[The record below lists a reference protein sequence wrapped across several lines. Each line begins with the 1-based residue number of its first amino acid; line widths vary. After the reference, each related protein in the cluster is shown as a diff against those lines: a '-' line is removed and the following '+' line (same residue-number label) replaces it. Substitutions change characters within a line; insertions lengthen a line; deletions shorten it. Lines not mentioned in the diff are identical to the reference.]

1 MYYILANK
9 VGVFFDQAY
18 QNKFGAVGMEV
29 LAKKSSKE
37 EFQKAVSRISVFY
50 SKTLQT
56 DGCMNDGDYYYNDS
70 RYVDAKLGVQIDRDG
85 DCGFVLRANQDCPE
99 WFMCMLEMTMLKAG
113 VTFAHCAALEK
124 DGKAVFMPARG
135 GVGKTAT
142 VVKMVQDHG
151 WRLLGDDMILLDMT
165 TRSVFPFQKKFVIYG
180 YHKDLFP
187 QLFKKGKGPVKNNVI
202 SHMMTRIIPATKK
215 MLRHVPALLAY
226 AREHNPQQ
234 IRVYPKD
241 IFRPEEL
248 SSGADRILRTI
259 WLERIATGEVKYVSC
274 EAEEI
279 ASRCAA
285 ITMSELTYGAMNLND
300 CLFTMCGSGMLCF
313 EKIYNRIFEIV
324 KICVEGTDPHILS
337 IPKSVNINHVS
348 DVVFEK
354 VNNK

>member
-9 VGVFFDQAY
+9 VGIFFDDSY
-18 QNKFGAVGMEV
+18 QNQFGAVGMDV
-29 LAKKSSKE
+29 LAQPSDAAA
-37 EFQKAVSRISVFY
+37 FQSAASCISVLYTKEF
-50 SKTLQT
+50 QT
-56 DGCMNDGDYYYNDS
+56 DGCMNDGDRYYS
-70 RYVDAKLGVQIDRDG
+70 SERFVDVKLGVQIDRDG
-85 DCGFVLRANQDCPE
+85 DRGFILRANQDCPE
-99 WFMCMLEMTMLKAG
+99 WFMCILEMTMLKAG

-124 DGKAVFMPARG
+124 DGEALFMPARG

-142 VVKMVQDHG
+142 VVKMVQNHG
-151 WRLLGDDMILLDMT
+151 WRLLGDDLILLDKE

-187 QLFKKGKGPVKNNVI
+187 QLFERGKGPVRNDAI
-202 SHMMTRIIPATKK
+202 SHMMTRMIPATKAV
-215 MLRHVPALLAY
+215 LRHVPGLLAF

-248 SSGADRILRTI
+248 SSGAERIRRTV
-259 WLERIATGEVKYVSC
+259 WLERVATEEVCFDSC
-274 EAEEI
+274 GADAI

-285 ITMSELTYGAMNLND
+285 ITLSEMTYGAMNLND

-313 EKIYNRIFEIV
+313 DEIYNRIFEIV
-324 KICVEGTDPHILS
+324 KTCVEGSDPHILS
-337 IPKSVNINHVS
+337 IPKSVNINLVS

-354 VNNK
+354 VSVE